1 MNDDNLRADI
11 TQTMHSIKVEGVQ
24 DDSKYASGYSD
35 TFDVFIFTREEDY
48 NCYIEAST
56 IWVEHMQAKTC
67 DFLSQDSVVKPQVKS
82 WSTEDD
88 VFLSRDKVH
97 NDILVVL
104 DNTNWLSSVSNR
116 ASSRT
121 VLDVAY

>member
-1 MNDDNLRADI
+1 
-11 TQTMHSIKVEGVQ
+11 MHSITVEGVPA
-24 DDSKYASGYSD
+24 DSHYGKMYADS
-35 TFDVFIFTREEDY
+35 FDVFIFTREEDY

-56 IWVEHMQAKTC
+56 IWVEHTQAKTC
-67 DFLSQDSVVKPQVKS
+67 DFLSDDSVVKPQVKR

-121 VLDVAY
+121 VMDVAY